1 MEDIQKEMR
10 IKKTDVKT
18 EMYAIPLIL
27 NANIQ
32 ETIDTIKEKTQQEK
46 QQIQNRTAES
56 EKDLKT
62 IEVTMKSELTMKNE
76 SNKAENSSLWYNK

>member
-1 MEDIQKEMR
+1 
-10 IKKTDVKT
+10 
-18 EMYAIPLIL
+18 MYAIPLIL

-62 IEVTMKSELTMKNE
+62 IEETMISELTMKNE
-76 SNKAENSSLWYNK
+76 SNEAENSSLWYNKQYKNEN